1 MTHYTL
7 AVSPFGNFAVQRREA
22 DPDSREI
29 ESYLLTPIGNLDA
42 VPLRPAATK
51 DGALWLDHDA
61 LEAEARRQLAERNLG
76 AHPFFAPR
84 PLYVVN
90 RAEYTDDLR
99 ATLFRAYPQSEDSTP
114 YWSVNT
120 GRFDQSLTDSARTK
134 LAAWWESV
142 RDSIVTPE
150 FLARDAVDRSEYAM
164 RQTFRKVEETRDA
177 ATVALAAHDLALIE
191 WHAATDRLAAL

>member
-7 AVSPFGNFAVQRREA
+7 ATSPFGNFAVQRREV

-42 VPLRPAATK
+42 LPFKTL
-51 DGALWLDHDA
+51 GELGLYLDQDA
-61 LEAEARRQLAERNLG
+61 LAAEAHRQLAARGTEAARYLT
-76 AHPFFAPR
+76 PR
-84 PLYVVN
+84 PEYVVN
-90 RAEYTDDLR
+90 RAIYTDDLQV
-99 ATLFRAYPQSEDSTP
+99 TLWRGHAGTDGTD
-114 YWSVNT
+114 YWTADT
-120 GRFDQSLTDSARTK
+120 GRFGQGITDSAQTK

-150 FLARDAVDRSEYAM
+150 FLARDAVDRAEYAM
-164 RQTFRKVEETRDA
+164 QRSFRKMEETRDA
-177 ATVALAAHDLALIE
+177 AIVAASVHDLAIIE

>member
-1 MTHYTL
+1 MTHYAL
-7 AVSPFGNFAVQRREA
+7 ATSPFGNFAVQRREV

-42 VPLRPAATK
+42 VPLKKR
-51 DGALWLDHDA
+51 GELGLCLDQDA
-61 LEAEARRQLAERNLG
+61 LTAEAHRQLAERG
-76 AHPFFAPR
+76 AEAARYLTPR
-84 PLYVVN
+84 PEYVVN
-90 RAEYTDDLR
+90 RAIYADDLH
-99 ATLFRAYPQSEDSTP
+99 ATLRRGYYGADD
-114 YWSVNT
+114 YWTVDT
-120 GRFDQSLTDSARTK
+120 GRFGQGLTDSAQTK